1 MLNDEKRE
9 KGESSM
15 RKRNTVTFSISLL
28 TVAFMCLLLLAGCFR
43 AYPKATISPDIAFV
57 ERVEKIPVSLG
68 LYINP
73 ASRTYSAEQFV
84 RKDAGMSDDG
94 YLFSVEIGPSLE
106 PNALRSLGKIFQE
119 VKIMQNSEFPLKK
132 SDGITYVLDMEI
144 DKRTFM
150 DVGKFAF
157 SKKRVNIY
165 LQCRLRNAQGK
176 VLLEEVF
183 DSESWRRTG
192 KGFLA
197 AGLFGNYAR
206 EAAKNAR
213 QQAGDESL
221 RVDLEALN
229 SLLIERKGELFKG
242 EHGA

>member
-1 MLNDEKRE
+1 
-9 KGESSM
+9 M
-15 RKRNTVTFSISLL
+15 RDRNTVTLI
-28 TVAFMCLLLLAGCFR
+28 TVGFLCLLLLVGCFR
-43 AYPKATISPDIAFV
+43 VYPKASISPDIVFV
-57 ERVEKIPVSLG
+57 DRVEKIPVTLG
-68 LYINP
+68 LYISP
-73 ASRTYSAEQFV
+73 ESRAYSAEQFV

-94 YLFSVEIGPSLE
+94 YLFSVEIGPSIE
-106 PNALRSLGKIFQE
+106 PNALRSIGKIFQE
-119 VKIMQNSEFPLKK
+119 VKIMKNPEFPLKK
-132 SDGITYVLDMEI
+132 SDGVTYVIDLEI

-165 LQCRLRNAQGK
+165 LQCRLRDAQGK

-213 QQAGDESL
+213 QQAGDESF

-242 EHGA
+242 EPGV